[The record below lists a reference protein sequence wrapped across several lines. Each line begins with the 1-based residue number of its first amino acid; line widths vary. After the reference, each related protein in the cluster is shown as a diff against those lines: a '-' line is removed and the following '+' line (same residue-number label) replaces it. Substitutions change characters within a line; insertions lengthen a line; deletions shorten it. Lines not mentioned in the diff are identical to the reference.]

1 MILLVEILEL
11 TKFHLVMKRLSFRI
25 LILKVWKLLPVIVI
39 VLIFF
44 LDCIKFHNNKKMECK
59 AKRKANN
66 DSEFY

>member
-25 LILKVWKLLPVIVI
+25 LILKVWKLLLMIVI
-39 VLIFF
+39 VLIF
-44 LDCIKFHNNKKMECK
+44 LDCIKFHNNKKVECK

-66 DSEFY
+66 GSEFY

>member
-11 TKFHLVMKRLSFRI
+11 TKFHLVIKRLSFRI

-44 LDCIKFHNNKKMECK
+44 RLHKV
-59 AKRKANN
+59 
-66 DSEFY
+66 SQ